1 MASLLALT
9 PAPSPI
15 SPADYAADLGKG
27 FDVTR
32 SEFGKYME
40 SYTSSVPQDF
50 AAAGFTNV
58 RIRMNEQNPDN
69 DFFDRLKGQV
79 QDCLDNDIYP
89 ILAYQGHE
97 LEENLS
103 ATDEENKLILV
114 KWWKKMARK
123 ISWL

>member
-1 MASLLALT
+1 
-9 PAPSPI
+9 
-15 SPADYAADLGKG
+15 
-27 FDVTR
+27 
-32 SEFGKYME
+32 
-40 SYTSSVPQDF
+40 
-50 AAAGFTNV
+50 
-58 RIRMNEQNPDN
+58 MNEQNPDN

-103 ATDEENKLILV
+103 ATDEENKIILV

-123 ISWL
+123 FLGYDYRLSFNLLIEISGRYKTDY